1 MFLSSKTEGAVDMN
15 PPFISYSTFHRLG
28 LTARNLN
35 ALLRNTTDDFELHIV
50 DNNSQDGTWDFI
62 QSLTDSRIKSKTRFE
77 VNYGP
82 IYPLNY
88 SLTRRKPDQY
98 FIVLESDV
106 YFYVPDWISRF
117 MKIFDTFPEVGLL
130 GLSRAAPYP
139 VFYPPGVALHQKN
152 GVSYLQLTQTEV
164 GNLLDFVPGQCQML
178 RPELIDMI
186 GYWSEENGYGDAELS
201 LRVNKY
207 TPFKAG
213 YAVDIPIDMLQTVSC
228 DECLARTRCKF
239 KKKNNTCFDIWRSR
253 HKNESFVQTHGWKY
267 YECFRELSEGRRTVY
282 CASIHD
288 PASYQNHLYHMD
300 WAQENFNYYA
310 SNAN

>member
-1 MFLSSKTEGAVDMN
+1 MN

-35 ALLRNTTDDFELHIV
+35 SLLNNTKDDFELHIV
-50 DNNSQDGTWDFI
+50 DNNSQDGTWDYI

-82 IYPLNY
+82 IYPMNY
-88 SLTRRKPDQY
+88 NLTKRKPGQY

-106 YFYVPDWISRF
+106 HVYIPDWISRF
-117 MKIFDTFPEVGLL
+117 MKVFETFPEVGLL
-130 GLSRAAPYP
+130 GLSRVHPYP
-139 VFYPPGVALHQKN
+139 VYYPPVTLEQKD
-152 GVSYLQLTQTEV
+152 GVSYLQLTHTEV
-164 GNLLDFVPGQCQML
+164 GNVLDFVPGQCQVL
-178 RPELIDMI
+178 RPELIDLL

-213 YAVDIPIDMLQTVSC
+213 YAIDIPIDMLQDIPCEICEGRPWCTS
-228 DECLARTRCKF
+228 DKITRRCY
-239 KKKNNTCFDIWRSR
+239 DIWCGK
-253 HKNESFVQTHGWKY
+253 HKNESFVSAHGWKY
-267 YECFRELSEGRRTVY
+267 YECFRELREGLRTVY

-288 PASYQNHLYHMD
+288 PESCRNHLYHSE
-300 WAQENFNYYA
+300 WAQENFGFYA
-310 SNAN
+310 ANTN